1 MIEYK
6 IMVIDTF
13 DLMHKLYIHVKY
25 TIDYCAISH
34 KEKKKKK
41 KKKSHWHMA
50 LVSGK
55 VALFAYRARATISRR
70 KLIKAT

>member
-34 KEKKKKK
+34 KEKKKEKK
-41 KKKSHWHMA
+41 KEPLA
-50 LVSGK
+50 YGSGQWK
-55 VALFAYRARATISRR
+55 GCIICLPRARNNIS
-70 KLIKAT
+70 KEAD

>member
-6 IMVIDTF
+6 LMVIDTF

-25 TIDYCAISH
+25 IIDYGAISH
-34 KEKKKKK
+34 KEKK
-41 KKKSHWHMA
+41 
-50 LVSGK
+50 
-55 VALFAYRARATISRR
+55 RAIGIWLWSVERLHYLLTATISRR